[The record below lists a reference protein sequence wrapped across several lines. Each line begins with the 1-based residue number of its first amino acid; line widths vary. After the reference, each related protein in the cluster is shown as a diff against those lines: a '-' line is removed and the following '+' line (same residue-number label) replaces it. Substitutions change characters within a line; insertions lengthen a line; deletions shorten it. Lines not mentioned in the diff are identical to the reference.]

1 MITLCIDIGNT
12 LTKLAIF
19 RNNEMTDFRIIDIN
33 NFLTVDHLIQDSL
46 VEAAIISN
54 VSELPDALLKTIG
67 EKVNRWMVLDHQL
80 PLPFENCYETKET
93 LGKDRL
99 AAVSGGQYLY
109 PGSDLL
115 IIDAGTAI
123 KYDIIN
129 RQGQYLGGNISPGL
143 QMRFKALNYYTNQLP
158 LLDPVDHLPNIGRN
172 TNEAIRVGV
181 QRGILF
187 EIESTIGFYKHIYP
201 ELKVLLTGGDTKLL
215 DNKLKNVI
223 FVVPNLVMIGL
234 NRILNYNIQVKE

>member
-12 LTKLAIF
+12 LTNLAIF

-33 NFLTVDHLIQDSL
+33 NFLTVDHLIQDSH

-54 VSELPDALLKTIG
+54 VSDLPDALLKTIG

-187 EIESTIGFYKHIYP
+187 EIESTIGFYKHLYP

>member
-33 NFLTVDHLIQDSL
+33 NFLTVDHLIQDSH

-54 VSELPDALLKTIG
+54 VSDLPDALLKTIG

-143 QMRFKALNYYTNQLP
+143 QMRFKALNYYTNHP
-158 LLDPVDHLPNIGRN
+158 YRK
-172 TNEAIRVGV
+172 
-181 QRGILF
+181 
-187 EIESTIGFYKHIYP
+187 ESTKG
-201 ELKVLLTGGDTKLL
+201 
-215 DNKLKNVI
+215 
-223 FVVPNLVMIGL
+223 M
-234 NRILNYNIQVKE
+234 KE